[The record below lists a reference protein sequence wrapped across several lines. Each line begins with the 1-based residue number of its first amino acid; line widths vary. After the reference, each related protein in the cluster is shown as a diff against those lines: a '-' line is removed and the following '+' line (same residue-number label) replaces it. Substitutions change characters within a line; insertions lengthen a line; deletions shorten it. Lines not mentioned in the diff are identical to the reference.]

1 LGALLLALGGVG
13 AKDASFGGVWRWFG
27 GRKDW
32 VLQKK
37 LFTLPDFVGY
47 IAFASLLLH
56 LVSSVI
62 GLLCS
67 RSFVKIYFSNPY
79 EVRLRTN
86 SLSG

>member
-1 LGALLLALGGVG
+1 VELVQKMRASVVSGGG
-13 AKDASFGGVWRWFG
+13 SGGERIGFS
-27 GRKDW
+27 K
-32 VLQKK
+32 KK